1 MDQRQERDR
10 RRTLLLVNL
19 ASIMERADEALLP
32 AVYREVG
39 AVLHATP
46 AGLGALTLCRSVVQA
61 AFYPLAAYAAARHNR
76 AHVVAVGAF
85 LWAAATFLVGVS
97 DTFLQVRRWLLL
109 HLLYWLFSFVLFDC
123 EPALWILRS
132 ARGSLWF

>member
-1 MDQRQERDR
+1 MDQQQERDR

-39 AVLHATP
+39 AALHASP
-46 AGLGALTLCRSVVQA
+46 AGLGALSLCRSIVQA
-61 AFYPLAAYAAARHNR
+61 ACYPLAAYAAARHNR
-76 AHVVAVGAF
+76 AHVIAVGAF

-97 DTFLQVRRWLLL
+97 DTFLQVRVRWQLLFHAYGL
-109 HLLYWLFSFVLFDC
+109 CTIFDFK
-123 EPALWILRS
+123 S
-132 ARGSLWF
+132 

>member
-1 MDQRQERDR
+1 MDQQQEQDQDR

-39 AVLHATP
+39 AALHASP
-46 AGLGALTLCRSVVQA
+46 AGLGALTLCRSIVQA
-61 AFYPLAAYAAARHNR
+61 ACYPLAAYAAARHNR
-76 AHVVAVGAF
+76 AHVIAVGAF

-97 DTFLQVRRWLLL
+97 DTFLQVCWQLLF
-109 HLLYWLFSFVLFDC
+109 HSLL
-123 EPALWILRS
+123 
-132 ARGSLWF
+132 